1 MHRAKH
7 KEKMALFSGKRIAAF
22 VLAFLLCVGTLPLNS
37 FAVEGEDMSQDTPA
51 ATEYVV
57 DADVSDPTADE
68 SFIEDEA
75 PAGAA
80 DAQDDADGEQNEPA
94 VQAGSTVDAL
104 TLSAPQLV
112 ADSKDQTVPAS
123 GTVGYKAS
131 FHISSTDPDGVNG
144 VWIGYR
150 FTLAMPASV
159 TGIRQ
164 QMKFDGYGWLMDLK
178 DGTKSAYPVYDSNT
192 KTWVLEGKYFYDQAD
207 NPLGSS
213 GAQHLTRGLASVLVI
228 PALMIL

>member
-22 VLAFLLCVGTLPLNS
+22 VLAFLLCVGTLPINS
-37 FAVEGEDMSQDTPA
+37 FAVEGDDMSQDAPA

-68 SFIEDEA
+68 SFIEDETTA
-75 PAGAA
+75 EDADASASEATDAA
-80 DAQDDADGEQNEPA
+80 DAQDNVDGEQNEPA

-112 ADSKDQTVPAS
+112 ADSADQTVSAL
-123 GTVGYKAS
+123 GTAGYKAS
-131 FHISSTDPDGVNG
+131 FHISSTDSDGVNG

-150 FTLAMPASV
+150 FTLAMPAGTV
-159 TGIRQ
+159 DRGQ
-164 QMKFDGYGWLMDLK
+164 LHFDGYSWLKDLN
-178 DGTKSAYPVYDSNT
+178 DGTKAASPVYDSKT
-192 KTWVLEGKYFYDQAD
+192 KTWVLEGKYLYDQAAY
-207 NPLGSS
+207 G
-213 GAQHLTRGLASVLVI
+213 
-228 PALMIL
+228 

>member
-57 DADVSDPTADE
+57 DADVSDPTSDE
-68 SFIEDEA
+68 SFIEDET
-75 PAGAA
+75 PAEEEDVSVPETTDETEAADAVEATDTA
-80 DAQDDADGEQNEPA
+80 DAQDNVDGEQNEPA

-112 ADSKDQTVPAS
+112 ADSNDQTVPAS
-123 GTVGYKAS
+123 STVGYKAS

-150 FTLAMPASV
+150 FTLPMPASV

-178 DGTKSAYPVYDSNT
+178 DGTKSASPVYDRNT
-192 KTWVLEGKYFYDQAD
+192 KTWVLEGKYFYDQAVY
-207 NPLGSS
+207 G
-213 GAQHLTRGLASVLVI
+213 
-228 PALMIL
+228 